1 MGRSPF
7 KFQTGNETSFVK
19 MRNLGDAV
27 SDISSDCS
35 VGWNEKPELD
45 SQKLFSKA
53 SGPVLGPIESPIS

>member
-7 KFQTGNETSFVK
+7 KFQTENETSFVK

-27 SDISSDCS
+27 TDISSDYS

-45 SQKLFSKA
+45 SQKLFS
-53 SGPVLGPIESPIS
+53 